1 MQAPNNQAALEQEIV
16 VLAQQGAFAKIA
28 HDLEEFEY
36 DVRLL
41 FPSPPQNYNH

>member
-1 MQAPNNQAALEQEIV
+1 MQAPNSQAALEQEIV

-36 DVRLL
+36 DVRPLI
-41 FPSPPQNYNH
+41 PPPQNYNN